1 MSNYYYYSDDYQC
14 LLMQILAHSNE
25 VGTKV
30 ISIDELEQDFDECL
44 RNNKILS
51 YFENFSKYE
60 TLVITNFNSV
70 TDKPMMQ
77 VLLITLLNKRL
88 SVSRD
93 VFNTYIFSSDHPN
106 YISNSTLKNLI
117 SSNCKSIYLIG
128 RQ

>member
-1 MSNYYYYSDDYQC
+1 
-14 LLMQILAHSNE
+14 MQILSHSNE
-25 VGTKV
+25 IGTKV
-30 ISIDELEQDFDECL
+30 ISIDELEQDF
-44 RNNKILS
+44 
-51 YFENFSKYE
+51 ENFSKHE

-93 VFNTYIFSSDHPN
+93 VSNTYIFSSDHPN
-106 YISNSTLKNLI
+106 YISNSILQNLI
-117 SSNCKSIYLIG
+117 LSNFKSIYLIG